1 MCTFANRKGTLFT
14 IQVYRKFLFYQENNA
29 RFSVE
34 KKRFELYTI
43 KNESGG
49 KLKWQKIIMESAA
62 HVGTVSWG
70 RRIPL
75 RTPRALIA
83 AVMVTV

>member
-1 MCTFANRKGTLFT
+1 MKRVVNQTRGDNLEMCTFANRKGTLST
-14 IQVYRKFLFYQENNA
+14 IQLYRKFLLYQEDNT

-49 KLKWQKIIMESAA
+49 KLK
-62 HVGTVSWG
+62 
-70 RRIPL
+70 
-75 RTPRALIA
+75 
-83 AVMVTV
+83 